1 MHKLLRTLGLAL
13 LATSVAACHFVYV
26 PDVQQGNLLDKKT
39 VDQLQPGMSK
49 RQVLV
54 LMGSPSVNS
63 PFDQNRWDYVST
75 VSHRGG
81 PMTVRT
87 FSLTFNNDTLVKT
100 EGDFFA
106 QDAAQIIKDTK
117 KYHASYPVNETQGDK
132 NTSPDDKKD
141 DDGGFGGGSSSS
153 DGK

>member
-106 QDAAQIIKDTK
+106 QDAAQIIKDSK

-132 NTSPDDKKD
+132 NTSPDEKK
-141 DDGGFGGGSSSS
+141 DDGGFGSDSSS

>member
-106 QDAAQIIKDTK
+106 QDAAQIIKDSK

-132 NTSPDDKKD
+132 NTNPDEKK
-141 DDGGFGGGSSSS
+141 DDGGFGGGSSS